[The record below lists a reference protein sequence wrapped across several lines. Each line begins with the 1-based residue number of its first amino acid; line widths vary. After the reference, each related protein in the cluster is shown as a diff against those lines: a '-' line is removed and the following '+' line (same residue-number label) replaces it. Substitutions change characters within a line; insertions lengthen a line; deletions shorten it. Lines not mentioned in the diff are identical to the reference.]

1 MSSRLLGERRFG
13 PFFLTQF
20 LGAFNDN
27 LFKNALII
35 VIAFQITSASGAST
49 DTLVNLAAGLFV
61 LPMFLFSALGGQ
73 VAEKYEKSGLIRRIK
88 LAEIVIMALAAVG
101 FVLGS
106 IEFLLVVLFAMGA
119 QSAFFG
125 PVKYGILP
133 QHLREEEL
141 VAGNGLVEMGT
152 FLAILL
158 GTVAGGVL
166 VALEDIGSKV
176 VAASLLVFAVCG
188 YLSSRAIPSAEPS
201 APSLKIGWNIAT
213 ETWRILSYTRENQTV
228 FHSVLGISWF
238 WFFGATLLAQLQG
251 FTRDY
256 IGGDEQVVTALLTVF
271 ALGIGLGSMLC
282 ERMSGKLVEIGLV
295 PFGAIGMTVF
305 TLDLFVASPS
315 FASQTG
321 IGIDEFLTSTT
332 NWRIL
337 FDLFAASVFGGF
349 FIVPLY
355 AQIQLNSA
363 PERRSRVIAGNNVL
377 NALFMVVSA
386 IASIALLEVG
396 VTIPQLFAVLAIMN
410 AAVACYIFT
419 LVPEFLVRFIV
430 WLLVHTVFRLKIKNI
445 DAIPREGPAIIAAN
459 HVSFVDALVIAAACR
474 RPIRFVMDHRIF
486 KMPIVNFV
494 FEVSGAIPIAPAKE
508 DPKMMKAAFEKV
520 AGALEAGDVV
530 GIFPEGKI
538 SHDGELN
545 AFRPGIEKIVERNP
559 VPVVPMALRGLYGS
573 FFSREGGA
581 AMSRPWRLVSDFR
594 RPIELTTGSLV
605 NPADLN
611 AERLGQQVAELRGD
625 WR

>member
-1 MSSRLLGERRFG
+1 MSFKLLGARHFG

-27 LFKNALII
+27 VFKNALVII
-35 VIAFQITSASGAST
+35 IAFQAASASGASA

-73 VAEKYEKSGLIRRIK
+73 IAEKYEKSGLIRRIK
-88 LAEIVIMALAAVG
+88 LAEIAIMVLAAVG
-101 FVLGS
+101 FAIGS
-106 IEFLLVVLFAMGA
+106 IEFLLLVLFAMGA

-158 GTVAGGVL
+158 GTVVGGVL
-166 VALEDIGSKV
+166 VALDGIGSTV
-176 VAASLLVFAVCG
+176 VAVCLLVFAVCG
-188 YLSSRAIPSAEPS
+188 YLSARAIPAAEPS
-201 APSLKIGWNIAT
+201 APSLKVGWNIGT
-213 ETWRILSYTRENQTV
+213 ETWRILKYTHENQTV

-256 IGGDEQVVTALLTVF
+256 IGGDEQVVTLLLTVF

-282 ERMSGKLVEIGLV
+282 ERMSGRLVEIGLV
-295 PFGAIGMTVF
+295 PFGAIGMTIF
-305 TLDLFVASPS
+305 TLDLFFASPS

-321 IGIDEFLTSTT
+321 GSISEFLASSA
-332 NWRIL
+332 NWRVL

-355 AQIQLNSA
+355 AQIQLKSA

-377 NALFMVVSA
+377 NALFMVASA
-386 IASIALLEVG
+386 VASIVLLEVG

-419 LVPEFLVRFIV
+419 LVPEFLLRFIV
-430 WLLVHTVFRLKIKNI
+430 WLLVNTVYRLKVQNI
-445 DAIPREGPAIIAAN
+445 DVIPREGPAVVAAN

-486 KMPIVNFV
+486 KMPIVKFV
-494 FEVSGAIPIAPAKE
+494 FKVSGAIPIAPAKE
-508 DPKMMKAAFEKV
+508 DPKMMEMAFEKV
-520 AGALEAGDVV
+520 ANALEAGDVV

-538 SHDGELN
+538 SFDGELN
-545 AFRPGIEKIVERNP
+545 AFRPGIEKIIERNP
-559 VPVVPMALRGLYGS
+559 APVVPMALRGLYGS
-573 FFSREGGA
+573 FFSRDGGA
-581 AMSRPWRLVSDFR
+581 AMSRPWRLLTDFR
-594 RPIELTTGSLV
+594 RPIELSVGSLV
-605 NPADLN
+605 DPNDLD
-611 AERLGQQVAELRGD
+611 AEQLGQQVAELRGD
-625 WR
+625 RR